1 MSRANWTRMTV
12 GAAIAG
18 AVGAVV
24 VSGAHWLLQSAHP
37 KPMDLHQELHELVP
51 LSPQE
56 QARLQQRE
64 DAYQARRRAIEQ
76 RVKAANGRLAR
87 AIALQPGWTPEVEAA
102 SKEVES
108 AAAEL
113 ELTDGHRERLDA
125 ASRIDLG
132 YPYEYLLRDSFRN
145 MRTAYQPD
153 RLRPAR

>member
-113 ELTDGHRERLDA
+113 ERATLQHVVEMREGLDA
-125 ASRIDLG
+125 
-132 YPYEYLLRDSFRN
+132 
-145 MRTAYQPD
+145 QH
-153 RLRPAR
+153 RPAYDAALVKALSDGAK

>member
-37 KPMDLHQELHELVP
+37 APMDLHQELHEQVP

-64 DAYQARRRAIEQ
+64 DAYQARRKAIEQ

-102 SKEVES
+102 SRDVES
-108 AAAEL
+108 AAADL
-113 ELTDGHRERLDA
+113 ERATLQHVVEMREGLDPKHRPAYDA
-125 ASRIDLG
+125 ALVKALSDG
-132 YPYEYLLRDSFRN
+132 
-145 MRTAYQPD
+145 AK
-153 RLRPAR
+153 